1 MHIRLATPADLPGI
15 VDIYNASIAGRQA
28 TADLAPVT
36 VDSKQAWFDK
46 YTPERRPM
54 WVAETTEEGDL
65 LGWLG
70 LSDFYSEKPAYHA
83 TAEVSLYVA
92 SQAQGQGVG
101 KALLSHLFSQQ
112 KTLGLTSLT
121 AVIFEHNAV
130 SLRLFEKFGFTLWGR
145 FPHIADLDGKPA
157 TVVVLGWQQCP
168 QSEQPSLTHLGK
180 RQGV

>member
-15 VDIYNASIAGRQA
+15 VELYNAAIAGRQA
-28 TADLAPVT
+28 TADLAHVT
-36 VDSKQAWFDK
+36 VESRQAWFK
-46 YTPERRPM
+46 KHTPERRPM
-54 WVAETTEEGDL
+54 WVAQAAGGGEL

-83 TAEVSLYVA
+83 TAEASLYVA
-92 SQAQGQGVG
+92 PQAQGQGVG
-101 KALLSHLFSQQ
+101 KTLLAHLFSQREA
-112 KTLGLTSLT
+112 LGLTSLT

-157 TVVVLGWQQCP
+157 TVVVLGWQDG
-168 QSEQPSLTHLGK
+168 PSI
-180 RQGV
+180 